1 MLNVLVTGCSSGI
14 GLALVEQLCQRGDCV
29 FATVRDERAMQR
41 VRDLGAVPLMMELT
55 DEESIE
61 RCVQSVA
68 DQTGGVIDVL
78 INNAG
83 AAIPGA
89 VEDLRSEALRR
100 QFEVNVFGTLSLT
113 RAVLPYMRQQQ
124 GGRLI
129 FLSSILAIL
138 TTQCRGAYCAS
149 KHALEAF
156 VRALRMELSDT
167 NINVVSFRPGAVRTQ
182 FRQNAKQQFGSHVDE
197 KSSHHQS
204 HYRRYREKNFDQL
217 HKPLPF
223 SVSATEI
230 AEKIVKVVDAKKP
243 KPLYYVTAAA
253 HLMAALSR
261 ILPERAIDWIMA
273 RI

>member
-1 MLNVLVTGCSSGI
+1 M
-14 GLALVEQLCQRGDCV
+14 
-29 FATVRDERAMQR
+29 ERLR
-41 VRDLGAVPLMMELT
+41 KLGAVPLMMELT
-55 DEESIE
+55 DEVSIE
-61 RCVQSVA
+61 RCVQSVV

-89 VEDLRSEALRR
+89 VEDLRSAALRR

-124 GGRLI
+124 AGRLI

-156 VRALRMELSDT
+156 IRALRMELSST
-167 NINVVSFRPGAVRTQ
+167 NISVVSIRPGAVRTQ

-197 KSSHHQS
+197 SNSHHQS

-223 SVSATEI
+223 SVSASEI
-230 AEKIVKVVDAKKP
+230 AEKIIKVVDATQP

-253 HLMAALSR
+253 HLMAVLSR